1 MLRQALH
8 DATCVHVTCVTAGV
22 LLQTAVTNV
31 GRCCCR
37 RYTTLHDVTG
47 EVLLQT
53 DDYNNL
59 TLKGGNWT
67 YDMPAVEGLLQQLS
81 KEQKAK
87 KRVTACNRV

>member
-1 MLRQALH
+1 M
-8 DATCVHVTCVTAGV
+8 
-22 LLQTAVTNV
+22 
-31 GRCCCR
+31 
-37 RYTTLHDVTG
+37 TG

-87 KRVTACNRV
+87 KRVTACSRV